1 MIERLRH
8 WLRGSI
14 RARLIAM
21 TSAIVVTVV
30 FCLSLVMGAAAAHL
44 LQQASNRQLS
54 QGVAQGAALLSN
66 YLDVVEANFS
76 GWANSPL
83 VEAMFN
89 DPALASV
96 FLPSLRSYFAKAKA
110 QEPLVTQIFLLQGHQ
125 VIYDDA
131 QQFDFAFGG
140 PVGAA
145 VLEQLQALPVGQV
158 AVLRLGHPQAGL
170 GPPLVMFK
178 QAFTKDGSPVR
189 DAYVVLG
196 LDFAQ
201 LQQKLFGQVEIGRHG
216 FVVLVADN
224 GDGQMHLPLREL
236 GSEEE
241 VQHLQESSQHWRSL
255 ADVPEQHRSILMRH
269 QALPRTPLAVVG
281 VASRNDI
288 LEPVLGL
295 VYFSAGV
302 GLLAL
307 VGGVW
312 VAIYLSGRL
321 TAPIQAL
328 TTQAQRMALEYQPP
342 TPSADL
348 PHAQQALTLPP
359 DELGSLAHSFA
370 QMQAAIRDKMH
381 LVETQNGQL
390 RDNERLM
397 QELNQSLE
405 GKVQERTQAL
415 ARSLQELQT
424 AQAQLVQSEKLASL
438 GQLVANVAHEI
449 NTPIGAVK
457 SSGAS
462 IAEALDAMLADLPSL
477 FRLLQPPEQ
486 ALFARLISHVRSGH
500 EPLGS
505 RETRALVRQTTQALE
520 AVGVAQPQP
529 KAELLVRLRAHAAW
543 ADYQVLLRH
552 PHSAF
557 ILQVAASVAAV
568 IHSADNIN
576 TAVERVAKIVFAL
589 KSFSRVGNDAAP
601 REAQVADGVDTVL
614 TLYQNALRRGVEL
627 VRDYQPVPP
636 LICWAD
642 ELNQVWTNLIHNAL
656 QAMDHKGVLR
666 VGVRMEA
673 DHVVVSVADSG
684 CGIPETVRPRIFE
697 PFFTTKPTG
706 EGSGLGLD
714 IVQRIVDKHRGR
726 IEVDSTVG
734 VGSCFRVYLP
744 VEGGVA

>member
-1 MIERLRH
+1 MIESLRR

-30 FCLSLVMGAAAAHL
+30 FSLSLVMGAVAAHL
-44 LQQASNRQLS
+44 LQQASNRQLT
-54 QGVAQGAALLSN
+54 QGVAQGAALLAN
-66 YLDVVEANFS
+66 YLDVVDANSS

-89 DPALASV
+89 DPALATV

-110 QEPLVTQIFLLQGHQ
+110 QEPLVSQIFLLQGRK

-140 PVGAA
+140 PVGEA
-145 VLEQLQALPVGQV
+145 VLDQLQALPVGRV

-170 GPPLVMFK
+170 GPPLVVFK
-178 QAFTKDGSPVR
+178 QPFTKDGSPVR
-189 DAYVVLG
+189 DAHVVLG
-196 LDFAQ
+196 LDFVQ

-216 FVVLVADN
+216 FVVVVADN
-224 GDGQMHLPLREL
+224 GDGQVHLPLHDSA
-236 GSEEE
+236 GDEE

-288 LEPVLGL
+288 REPVLGL

-307 VGGVW
+307 VAGVW
-312 VAIYLSGRL
+312 VTIYLSGRL

-328 TTQAQRMALEYQPP
+328 TTQAQRMALEYRPQTPSSG
-342 TPSADL
+342 TPSAQ
-348 PHAQQALTLPP
+348 HGAALPP
-359 DELGSLAHSFA
+359 DELGSLAHSFS

-390 RDNERLM
+390 RESERLM

-405 GKVQERTQAL
+405 DKVQERTRAL
-415 ARSLQELQT
+415 AHSLQELQA

-462 IAEALDAMLADLPSL
+462 IAEALDAMLADLPQL

-486 ALFARLISHVRSGH
+486 ALFAQLIGHVRAGH

-505 RETRALVRQTTQALE
+505 REARALVRQTAQALD
-520 AVGVAQPQP
+520 AAGVAQPQP
-529 KAELLVRLRAHAAW
+529 KAELLVRLRAHGDW
-543 ADYQVLLRH
+543 NDYQVLLRH

-589 KSFSRVGNDAAP
+589 KSFSRVGSDAAP
-601 REAQVADGVDTVL
+601 QAVQVTEGLDTVL

-627 VRDYQPVPP
+627 VRDYQALPP
-636 LICWAD
+636 LLCWAD

-666 VGVRMEA
+666 VGVWSENG
-673 DHVVVSVADSG
+673 HLVVSVADTG
-684 CGIPETVRPRIFE
+684 CGIPESIRPRIFE

-714 IVQRIVDKHRGR
+714 IVKRIVDKHRGH
-726 IEVDSTVG
+726 IEVESTVG
-734 VGSCFRVYLP
+734 VGTCFRVYLP
-744 VEGGVA
+744 IAGGSP